1 MHTLLIIV
9 MAFVVPLAGI
19 TAFILID
26 KGFDALGRFFSRR
39 RNRTLASNTA
49 KSNSSA
55 SADDAGDKKIDLVQ
69 IDRPAAASLHP
80 AQANRLEVIYRVTLD
95 FNPANITR
103 PSIKVQNV

>member
-69 IDRPAAASLHP
+69 IDRPAAA
-80 AQANRLEVIYRVTLD
+80 
-95 FNPANITR
+95 
-103 PSIKVQNV
+103 NVSPKPGCKKCAGCKLAATGGCRRKQIDSK